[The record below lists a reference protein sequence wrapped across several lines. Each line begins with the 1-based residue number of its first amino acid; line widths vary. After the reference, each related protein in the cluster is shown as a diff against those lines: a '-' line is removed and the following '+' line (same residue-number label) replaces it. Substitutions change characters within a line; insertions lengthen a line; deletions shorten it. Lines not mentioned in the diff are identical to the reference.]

1 MKTYTYSEARQQ
13 LASLLDQARRD
24 GEVRIRRQD
33 GSEFVVQPVRS
44 TSSPLDVP
52 GLRANLEPGELVSL
66 LRDERARGER
76 RLRLPAARAVRE
88 PDPATPSKRA
98 PRPKRR
104 R

>member
-13 LASLLDQARRD
+13 LASLLDEARRD

-52 GLRANLEPGELVSL
+52 GLRANLQPGELVSL
-66 LRDERARGER
+66 LRDERALGER
-76 RLRLPAARAVRE
+76 RLSFPAVRAVRE
-88 PDPATPSKRA
+88 RGPATRSNRT
-98 PRPKRR
+98 RPKRR
-104 R
+104 K

>member
-13 LASLLDQARRD
+13 LASLLDEARRN

-44 TSSPLDVP
+44 SASPLDVP
-52 GLRANLEPGELVSL
+52 GLRANLRPGELVSL
-66 LRDERARGER
+66 LRDERALGER
-76 RLRLPAARAVRE
+76 RLSLTAGRAVRE
-88 PDPATPSKRA
+88 QGPATSPKRT

-104 R
+104 K

>member
-13 LASLLDQARRD
+13 LASLLDEARRN

-44 TSSPLDVP
+44 STSPLDVP
-52 GLRANLEPGELVSL
+52 GLRANLRPGELVSL
-66 LRDERARGER
+66 LRDERALGER
-76 RLRLPAARAVRE
+76 RLSLPAGRAVRE
-88 PDPATPSKRA
+88 QGPATRSKRT

-104 R
+104 K

>member
-44 TSSPLDVP
+44 SGSPLDVP
-52 GLRANLEPGELVSL
+52 GFRANLQPGELVSL
-66 LRDERARGER
+66 LRDERALGER
-76 RLRLPAARAVRE
+76 RLNLPSARATRE
-88 PDPATPSKRA
+88 PGPATGS
-98 PRPKRR
+98 RPKRR
-104 R
+104 K